1 MFETSIVIFFPTF
14 LECKKVLNISDFSSF
29 SYFDTAVYKSVPII
43 ITGAGK
49 SNAAMISALF
59 FSQFKPKYPLLT
71 GICGAYQN
79 THIKTS
85 DVVSIDYD
93 YFVDEA
99 NYNGL
104 SITTIHEKGFVIAKD
119 NRAEFNI
126 DENYKLVSSNTVS
139 LIPQFDSLSNL
150 YMAKTNALVEN
161 MEGAAFGMAA
171 NKHGIKPYQIR
182 AVSNYC
188 GNTEKQQWDINKA
201 CAALK
206 KAIDLF
212 IETHK

>member
-1 MFETSIVIFFPTF
+1 MFKRSIVIFFPTF
-14 LECKKVLNISDFSSF
+14 LECKKVLNISDFSSCN
-29 SYFDTAVYKSVPII
+29 YFDTAAYKSIPII

-49 SNAAMISALF
+49 SNAAAASALYF
-59 FSQFKPKYPLLT
+59 AEFKPKYPLLT

-85 DVVSIDYD
+85 DIVSIEYD

-99 NYNGL
+99 NYNGA
-104 SITTIHEKGFVIAKD
+104 SITTIHEKGFITAKD
-119 NRAEFNI
+119 NRAEFKV
-126 DENYKLVSSNTVS
+126 DENYKKVSSNTVS
-139 LIPQFDSLSNL
+139 LIPQFNSLSNL

-171 NKHGIKPYQIR
+171 NRFSVKPYQIR

-188 GNTEKQQWDINKA
+188 GNMEQQQWDINNA

-212 IETHK
+212 IETHR

>member
-1 MFETSIVIFFPTF
+1 MFESSIVIFFPTF

-79 THIKTS
+79 TDIKTS
-85 DVVSIDYD
+85 DVVSIEYD

-99 NYNGL
+99 NYNGTN
-104 SITTIHEKGFVIAKD
+104 ITTIHEKGFITAKD

-150 YMAKTNALVEN
+150 YMTKTNALVEN

-171 NKHGIKPYQIR
+171 NKQGVKPYHIR

-188 GNTEKQQWDINKA
+188 GNTEKQQWDINNA
-201 CAALK
+201 CISLK
-206 KAIDLF
+206 KAVDLF
-212 IETHK
+212 IETYK

>member
-1 MFETSIVIFFPTF
+1 MFESSIVIFFPTF

-99 NYNGL
+99 NYNGTN
-104 SITTIHEKGFVIAKD
+104 ITTIHEKGFITAKD

-150 YMAKTNALVEN
+150 YMTKTNALVEN

-171 NKHGIKPYQIR
+171 NKQGVKPYHIR

-188 GNTEKQQWDINKA
+188 GNTEKQQWDINNA
-201 CAALK
+201 CISLK
-206 KAIDLF
+206 KAVDLF
-212 IETHK
+212 IETYK

>member
-1 MFETSIVIFFPTF
+1 MFKSSIVIFFPTF
-14 LECKKVLNISDFSSF
+14 LECKKVLNISDFSTHSF
-29 SYFDTAVYKSVPII
+29 FDTAKYKSIPII

-49 SNAAMISALF
+49 SNAAAVSALYF
-59 FSQFKPKYPLLT
+59 AEFKPKYPLLT

-85 DVVSIDYD
+85 DIVSIEYD

-99 NYNGL
+99 NYNGTA
-104 SITTIHEKGFVIAKD
+104 ITTIHEKGFVIAKD
-119 NRAEFNI
+119 NRAEFLV
-126 DENYKLVSSNTVS
+126 DENYKKVSSNTIS

-171 NKHGIKPYQIR
+171 NKYGIKPYQIR

-188 GNTEKQQWDINKA
+188 GNTEKQQWNINNA
-201 CAALK
+201 CSELK

>member
-1 MFETSIVIFFPTF
+1 MFDSSIVIFFPTF
-14 LECKKVLNISDFSSF
+14 LECKKILNISDFSSYN
-29 SYFDTAVYKSVPII
+29 YFDTAVYKSIPVI

-49 SNAAMISALF
+49 ANAAACSALF
-59 FSQFKPKYPLLT
+59 FSKYNPKYPLLT

-79 THIKTS
+79 TNIKTG

-93 YFVDEA
+93 YFTDEA
-99 NYNGL
+99 NYNGN
-104 SITTIHEKGFVIAKD
+104 SIVTIHEKGFIIAKD
-119 NRAEFNI
+119 NRAEFQV
-126 DENYKLVSSNTVS
+126 DKNYKIVSSNTVS

-150 YMAKTNALVEN
+150 YMKKTKAFVEN

-171 NKHGIKPYQIR
+171 NKYGIKPYQIR

-188 GNTEKQQWDINKA
+188 GNTEKQQWNINNA
-201 CAALK
+201 CSALK
-206 KAIDLF
+206 NAIDLF

>member
-1 MFETSIVIFFPTF
+1 MFKSSIVIFFPTF
-14 LECKKVLNISDFSSF
+14 LECKKVLNISDFSQ
-29 SYFDTAVYKSVPII
+29 YNCFDTAVYKSIPII

-49 SNAAMISALF
+49 SNAAAYSALYF
-59 FSQFKPKYPLLT
+59 TEFKPKYPLLT

-85 DVVSIDYD
+85 DVVSIEYD

-99 NYNGL
+99 NYNGK
-104 SITTIHEKGFVIAKD
+104 SITTIHEKGFITAKD
-119 NRAEFNI
+119 NRAEFQV
-126 DENYKLVSSNTVS
+126 DENYKKVSSNTVS

-150 YMAKTNALVEN
+150 YMIKTNALVEN
-161 MEGAAFGMAA
+161 MEGAAFGMTA
-171 NKHGIKPYQIR
+171 NKFGIKPYQIR

-188 GNTEKQQWDINKA
+188 GNMEKQQWDINNA
-201 CAALK
+201 CAVLK

>member
-1 MFETSIVIFFPTF
+1 MFESSIVIFFPTF

-85 DVVSIDYD
+85 DVVSIEYD

-104 SITTIHEKGFVIAKD
+104 SITTIHEKGFITAKD
-119 NRAEFNI
+119 NRAEFQVY
-126 DENYKLVSSNTVS
+126 ENYKQVSSNTVS

-150 YMAKTNALVEN
+150 YMTKTNALVEN

-171 NKHGIKPYQIR
+171 NKQCVKPYHIR

-188 GNTEKQQWDINKA
+188 GNTEKQQWDINNA
-201 CAALK
+201 CISLK
-206 KAIDLF
+206 KAVDLF
-212 IETHK
+212 IETYK